1 MLENR
6 HSNAHLF
13 QGWRQ
18 LVEIALHSLVG
29 GGGGGGVKREG
40 EVTVLFELTQTLLN
54 KVVSC
59 DHFVLSCD
67 CHVIVR

>member
-1 MLENR
+1 MGGGGGRE
-6 HSNAHLF
+6 
-13 QGWRQ
+13 
-18 LVEIALHSLVG
+18 G
-29 GGGGGGVKREG
+29 GGGGGEGVKREG
-40 EVTVLFELTQTLLN
+40 EVTVLFELSQTLLN